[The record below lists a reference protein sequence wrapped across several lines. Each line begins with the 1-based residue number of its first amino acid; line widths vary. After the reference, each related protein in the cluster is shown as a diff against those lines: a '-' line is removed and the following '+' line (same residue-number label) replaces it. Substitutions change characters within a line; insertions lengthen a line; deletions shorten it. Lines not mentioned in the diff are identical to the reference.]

1 MKIITEDTPVDYVST
16 KQLTF
21 YNNQEKY
28 IKLYVSEVLV
38 GKCKVW
44 LDSQMNDREYITLNN
59 TIIYLDTIDNL

>member
-1 MKIITEDTPVDYVST
+1 MKIITEDTPVDYVSE

-21 YNNQEKY
+21 YDDQEKY
-28 IKLYVSEVLV
+28 ITLYISEILI

-44 LDSQMNDREYITLNN
+44 LDSEMHDREYITLNH